1 MVVSPAQLSDESL
14 AAAAA
19 AGDDHAFEI
28 LVERYQA
35 RVYRLAC
42 RMTSDTEAPDI
53 LQDTFL
59 QVHKHL
65 PNFRGDAQVGTWIYR
80 IATNACLM
88 HRRAQSR
95 RPAESLDA
103 FEPTFDSHGRHED
116 VPAALQ
122 VAVRAEE
129 RLDQA
134 ALARHARSA
143 LARLPD
149 LYREAFVLRDL
160 EELSTADV
168 AAALG
173 VEPATVRQRVHRA
186 RLLLRGYLQHLVEA
200 RRD

>member
-65 PNFRGDAQVGTWIYR
+65 RGLPW
-80 IATNACLM
+80 
-88 HRRAQSR
+88 RRA
-95 RPAESLDA
+95 
-103 FEPTFDSHGRHED
+103 GRHVD
-116 VPAALQ
+116 LPDRHQRVPYAQARSGPAARGIIGRL
-122 VAVRAEE
+122 RADL
-129 RLDQA
+129 RRTRQA
-134 ALARHARSA
+134 
-143 LARLPD
+143 
-149 LYREAFVLRDL
+149 
-160 EELSTADV
+160 
-168 AAALG
+168 
-173 VEPATVRQRVHRA
+173 
-186 RLLLRGYLQHLVEA
+186 
-200 RRD
+200 